1 MLVKFLA
8 PAAVTGLLLSATVGA
23 APAAAQQ
30 AGLAADSSFIQMAGS
45 LGLLQVKL
53 GKMVEKK
60 GSSAVVKDFGKRM
73 VDEYSQA
80 NQALAAGAKQAAYP
94 APVLLRQ
101 HQQVVDRFSR
111 MGGSSFDKNYMAEM
125 VNDHGEAVHL
135 FQQES
140 EGGRVA
146 SLKHLAASMLPTVQQ
161 HLALAT
167 QTASSVGA
175 DVTASTSARA
185 GQKP

>member
-1 MLVKFLA
+1 MIVKFLA
-8 PAAVTGLLLSATVGA
+8 PAAVAALLLNATVGA

-60 GSSAVVKDFGKRM
+60 GSSAAVKDFGKRM

-80 NQALAAGAKQAAYP
+80 NQQLAAGAKQAAYP
-94 APVLLRQ
+94 SPVLLRQ
-101 HQQVVDRFSR
+101 QREVLNRFSS

-125 VNDHGEAVHL
+125 VNDHGLAVHL

-140 EGGRVA
+140 ESGRVA

-161 HLALAT
+161 HLSLAT
-167 QTASSVGA
+167 QTAGSVGA
-175 DVTASTSARA
+175 DVTASTPSRE